1 MKPAPIP
8 PPPKRKPLL
17 AVLGGETLTPPPIW
31 LMRQAGRYLPEY
43 RATRA
48 KAPNFLS
55 VCFNP
60 DLASEITLQPIKR
73 FGFDAAI
80 LFSDILVIPH
90 ALGRSVEF
98 REGEGP
104 VLDPLESPRGLPAL
118 SEEDSMAPLAPVFET
133 LRRVKTALPAD
144 TTLIG
149 FAGAPWTVSTYMVEG
164 GSSRDFSR
172 VKSWALGDPDGFQV
186 LIDRLVD
193 ATTAYL
199 IRQIDA
205 GAEVLQLFDSWAGVL
220 PAPAFERWC
229 VAPVREIVLRLRKL
243 RPWVPIIGFPRG
255 SGLGYQGF
263 ASATGVDCLSLD
275 STVPLRWAAQVL
287 QPQAA
292 VQGNLDPIQL
302 LAGGENL
309 KTEVRRIVGA
319 MGRGPFIFNLGHGI
333 LPKTPIAHVEDLVAT
348 VRSGA

>member
-1 MKPAPIP
+1 MKPAQIP
-8 PPPKRKPLL
+8 TPLKTKPLL
-17 AVLGGETLTPPPIW
+17 TVLGGETLTPPPIW

-48 KAPNFLS
+48 KAPDFLS

-90 ALGRSVEF
+90 ALGRHVEF

-104 VLDPLESPRGLPAL
+104 ALAPLESPRGLAAL
-118 SEEDSMAPLAPVFET
+118 SEEESMVPLAPVFET
-133 LRRVKTALPAD
+133 IRRVKAALPAD

-149 FAGAPWTVSTYMVEG
+149 FAGAPWTVATYMVEG

-193 ATTAYL
+193 ATSAYL

-220 PAPAFERWC
+220 PAPAFQRWC
-229 VAPVREIVLRLRKL
+229 VAPVREIVLRLKKL
-243 RPWVPIIGFPRG
+243 RPLVPIIGFPRG
-255 SGLGYQGF
+255 AGLGYQGF
-263 ASATGVDCLSLD
+263 ASATGVDCLGLD
-275 STVPLRWAAQVL
+275 STVPLHWAAQAL
-287 QPQAA
+287 QPQATL
-292 VQGNLDPIQL
+292 QGNLDPIQL
-302 LAGGENL
+302 LAGGGNL
-309 KTEVRRIVGA
+309 KTEILRIVGA
-319 MGRGPFIFNLGHGI
+319 LGRGPFIFNLGHGI
-333 LPKTPIAHVEDLVAT
+333 LPKTPIAHVEDLVTT
-348 VRSGA
+348 VRSRS